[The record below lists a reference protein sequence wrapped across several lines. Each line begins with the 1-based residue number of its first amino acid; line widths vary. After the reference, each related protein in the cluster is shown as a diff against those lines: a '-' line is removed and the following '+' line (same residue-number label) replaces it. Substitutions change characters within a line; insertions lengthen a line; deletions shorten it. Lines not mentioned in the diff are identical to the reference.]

1 MVSNI
6 QSTQI
11 KYIFFNVLSNTTME
25 ACILLKRPLR
35 KKYSFFF
42 IYMCLV
48 AQSCLTLCNPTDCSP
63 QGSSVHRDSP
73 GKSTGMGCH
82 ALLQGIFPTQGANLC
97 LLYLLHWQVHSL
109 PLEPPKGFFFCWFI
123 FSFFPNFK
131 FLFQINMLSNSTW
144 SDQQIKTSTIMTILR
159 LSPLTILEDW
169 APFLSLS
176 FPVMPGRVEL
186 KDLKCAFVKDSVQ
199 SASCF

>member
-1 MVSNI
+1 MCSFLDG
-6 QSTQI
+6 
-11 KYIFFNVLSNTTME
+11 KNTGH
-25 ACILLKRPLR
+25 AKLLH
-35 KKYSFFF
+35 
-42 IYMCLV
+42 
-48 AQSCLTLCNPTDCSP
+48 SCLTLCNTLD
-63 QGSSVHRDSP
+63 
-73 GKSTGMGCH
+73 
-82 ALLQGIFPTQGANLC
+82 
-97 LLYLLHWQVHSL
+97 HSL
-109 PLEPPKGFFFCWFI
+109 PGSYVHGILQARVLEWVAMPSSRESSPPREQTCVSYISCIGRCILYHLSHLRDSFFCWFI

-199 SASCF
+199 SPSCF